1 MQEREIV
8 QEIPEIQV
16 VGRSLVIEWRM
27 VMARFEVL
35 GPCPR
40 GLATVAVSPL
50 VFPDLYLF
58 SSLSELRHPVHEH
71 STWSQCFN
79 P

>member
-16 VGRSLVIEWRM
+16 VGRSLVIEWRV
-27 VMARFEVL
+27 VMARFEAL

-40 GLATVAVSPL
+40 GLATVAVSSL
-50 VFPDLYLF
+50 VFPELYPF
-58 SSLSELRHPVHEH
+58 FTSLLELSHPVHEH
-71 STWSQCFN
+71 MT
-79 P
+79 

>member
-16 VGRSLVIEWRM
+16 VERSLVIEWRVV
-27 VMARFEVL
+27 VMARFEAL

-40 GLATVAVSPL
+40 GLATVAVSSL
-50 VFPDLYLF
+50 VFPELYSFL
-58 SSLSELRHPVHEH
+58 HPCQ
-71 STWSQCFN
+71 S
-79 P
+79 